1 MSQLADATGDQD
13 LRRQSCEKHAKAV
26 EIKPQDP
33 ATWDNWASSLL
44 KLYAAAPSHALLEEA
59 REKCS
64 RAEGIQPGAGAFN
77 LACVESR
84 AGNLDEC
91 MAWLTKAIEHRA
103 ELAEK
108 AQTDPDL
115 AAARGD
121 DRFWAIVGRPRPPQD
136 AANGE

>member
-1 MSQLADATGDQD
+1 M
-13 LRRQSCEKHAKAV
+13 
-26 EIKPQDP
+26 
-33 ATWDNWASSLL
+33 
-44 KLYAAAPSHALLEEA
+44 
-59 REKCS
+59 
-64 RAEGIQPGAGAFN
+64 
-77 LACVESR
+77 ESR

-121 DRFWAIVGRPRPPQD
+121 DRFWAIIGRPRPPQD
-136 AANGE
+136 AGNGE